1 MILLTDKENKPYE
14 KQKLCYICKKEFST
28 DENHKNAF
36 KLYHKVRDHCHC
48 TGKFRGA
55 AHSIWNLRYKT
66 PKEIPIVFNN
76 GSTYDYQ
83 FIIKKPAEEFDGL
96 LECLGETTEK
106 YITFSVS
113 ISKEVQN
120 GKKITHRLTFID
132 SFRFMSTSLSSLV
145 DNLKFTKKN
154 AKDLRKE
161 ENSNQYA
168 ILLGLK
174 IIN

>member
-1 MILLTDKENKPYE
+1 MVLLTDKENKPYE

-28 DENHKNAF
+28 DENDKNAF
-36 KLYHKVRDHCHC
+36 KLYHKVRDHCHY

-83 FIIKKPAEEFDGL
+83 FIINKLAEEFDGL

-113 ISKEVQN
+113 ISKELQN

-145 DNLKFTKKN
+145 DNLQFTKKN
-154 AKDLRKE
+154 AKDLKKE
-161 ENSNQYA
+161 ENSNQYV